1 MNLQLKKYANLAAV
15 LLLIAVVAPF
25 VVYAAPVTVGADHSF
40 VVLTASMTPA
50 IAPGDVVIV
59 DERDP
64 STIAE
69 GDVITFL
76 RGTSETPVTHR
87 VTAVTTSGGTLAF
100 ETKGDANDNVDSG
113 LVPATNVIGTVML
126 TIPYIGYV
134 IQFGN
139 STYGFIALVVIPFGL
154 LLVTELWSIY
164 ASRRKT
170 TTGADGTTDDPDT
183 TADPGE
189 SATEVLPVSAD
200 ATNGEEITRDTVIG
214 AAAML
219 LPFAAY
225 SGYTAY
231 TLRSTLSISVTVAT
245 SVAFLGAIGLLL
257 SAGRTPGTAVPATD
271 GGTTAET
278 GGDGDANVLD
288 EHAPAEP
295 WIPAM
300 AEEPD
305 VPDADGQT
313 ASESIPG
320 ADFVADAGTHPHADV
335 PSTSDH
341 DGREQ

>member
-1 MNLQLKKYANLAAV
+1 MNLQLKKYVNLAAV

-25 VVYAAPVTVGADHSF
+25 VVYAAPITVGADHSF

-59 DERDP
+59 NERDP

-87 VTAVTTSGGTLAF
+87 VTAVTTSDGTLAF

-164 ASRRKT
+164 GSRKKP
-170 TTGADGTTDDPDT
+170 TTGADGTRTDPDVAT
-183 TADPGE
+183 GSEGSD
-189 SATEVLPVSAD
+189 TEVPPLSAA

-214 AAAML
+214 AAAIL

-225 SGYTAY
+225 SGYTVYA
-231 TLRSTLSISVTVAT
+231 LRSTLSISVTVAT
-245 SVAFLGAIGLLL
+245 AVAFIGAIGLLL
-257 SAGRTPGTAVPATD
+257 SAERTPRTAVPATD
-271 GGTTAET
+271 GGITAET
-278 GGDGDANVLD
+278 GGGGGGGDAQVSD

-305 VPDADGQT
+305 VPDTD
-313 ASESIPG
+313 
-320 ADFVADAGTHPHADV
+320 ADV
-335 PSTSDH
+335 PSPRDH